1 MARARNIKPGFFTND
16 TLAEINPLGRLLFI
30 ALWTMADREG
40 RLEDRPKKI
49 KAEALPYDN
58 ANIERL
64 LADLQKHGFI
74 LRYTVDGSA
83 YIQVLNF
90 CKHQNPHQRE
100 PASTIPAPG
109 KSGTGTG
116 QAPGL
121 SDEST
126 GPAGSNPLPDPP
138 SLIPDSGFPHPP
150 TGDPMPG
157 QGEHPSP
164 AVLLAIE
171 ARRHGV
177 QCQSA
182 DPRLIALADAG
193 VTVETVGAA
202 CDHAK
207 QSKPGERVGIGLVAA
222 IVTRWEKQAA
232 GVNGSAGTAPPARA
246 SPRRSAAVE
255 AGIALSGLS
264 RTTQPETI
272 DVVATPAVAR
282 LVG

>member
-109 KSGTGTG
+109 ETGASTG
-116 QAPGL
+116 PAPGQH
-121 SDEST
+121 DEST
-126 GPAGSNPLPDPP
+126 GPAGSNPLPDSPSRIPP
-138 SLIPDSGFPHPP
+138 SGFPHPP
-150 TGDPMPG
+150 TPSTGPG
-157 QGEHPSP
+157 AGSTP
-164 AVLLAIE
+164 AASLAIE

-182 DPRLIALADAG
+182 DPRVIALAVAG
-193 VTVETVGAA
+193 VTPETLGAA
-202 CDHAK
+202 CDEAK
-207 QSKPGERVGIGLVAA
+207 RSKPGERIGIGLVAA

-232 GVNGSAGTAPPARA
+232 GVKGSAGTAPPARA

-264 RTTQPETI
+264 RTTQPEAI

>member
-74 LRYTVDGSA
+74 LRYTVDGAA

-100 PASTIPAPG
+100 PVSTIPAPG
-109 KSGTGTG
+109 QSGASTVP
-116 QAPGL
+116 APG
-121 SDEST
+121 SSGEST
-126 GPAGSNPLPDPP
+126 GPAGSNPLPDSPSRIPP
-138 SLIPDSGFPHPP
+138 SGFPHPP
-150 TGDPMPG
+150 NPDPVPG
-157 QGEHPSP
+157 AGISP
-164 AVLLAIE
+164 AAILATE

-182 DPRLIALADAG
+182 DPRVIALADAG
-193 VTVETVGAA
+193 VTPETLGAA
-202 CDHAK
+202 CAEAK
-207 QSKPGERVGIGLVAA
+207 RSKPDERIGIGLVAA
-222 IVTRWEKQAA
+222 ILTRWTEQASRITA
-232 GVNGSAGTAPPARA
+232 NGATAPPARA
-246 SPRRSAAVE
+246 PTAAERAAANVASLTGRNRNPPPVTIDAESAAP
-255 AGIALSGLS
+255 
-264 RTTQPETI
+264 T
-272 DVVATPAVAR
+272 AR
-282 LVG
+282 LG